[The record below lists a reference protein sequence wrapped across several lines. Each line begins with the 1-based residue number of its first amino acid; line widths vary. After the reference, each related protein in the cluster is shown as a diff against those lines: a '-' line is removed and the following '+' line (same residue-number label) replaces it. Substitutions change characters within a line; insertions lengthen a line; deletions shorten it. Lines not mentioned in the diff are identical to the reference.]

1 MENKSNTLVYCKE
14 NELKMFQVV
23 GNSMDNG
30 KRRSFE
36 DGDTVYTKRVETSDF
51 VRAIQGDLG
60 SYWVICTDE
69 GALLRQVISYDDESG
84 IHCKA
89 LNTQYDDL
97 FVGLAEVRSMYRVM
111 MLQPKTIY
119 YTRNN
124 NHSCVGDSSTH

>member
-1 MENKSNTLVYCKE
+1 MKTNNSEYQYTIFN
-14 NELKMFQVV
+14 VV

-36 DGDTVYTKRVETSDF
+36 DGDTIYAKQVDTSDF
-51 VRAIQGDLG
+51 VQTIQSDLN
-60 SYWVICTDE
+60 SYWVICTDN
-69 GALLRQVISYDDESG
+69 GALLRQVVSYDDESG

-97 FVGLAEVRSMYRVM
+97 FVGLAEVRSIYRVM

-124 NHSCVGDSSTH
+124 NHSCVGTSATH

>member
-1 MENKSNTLVYCKE
+1 MKTNNSEYQYTIFN
-14 NELKMFQVV
+14 VV

-36 DGDTVYTKRVETSDF
+36 DGDTIYTKQVETSDF
-51 VRAIQGDLG
+51 VQTIQGDLN
-60 SYWVICTDE
+60 SYWVICTDKSTW
-69 GALLRQVISYDDESG
+69 LRQVVSFDGESG

-89 LNTQYDDL
+89 LNPKYDDS
-97 FVGLAEVRSMYRVM
+97 FVELSEVRSMYRVM

-124 NHSCVGDSSTH
+124 NHSCVGASAAH

>member
-1 MENKSNTLVYCKE
+1 MKTNNSEYQYT
-14 NELKMFQVV
+14 MFQVV

-36 DGDTVYTKRVETSDF
+36 DGDTIYTKQVDTSDF
-51 VRAIQGDLG
+51 ARAIQCDLG

-69 GALLRQVISYDDESG
+69 GALLRQVVSYDDESG

-111 MLQPKTIY
+111 MLQPKTVY
-119 YTRNN
+119 YISKNN
-124 NHSCVGDSSTH
+124 NYA